1 MKKYIEQ
8 INKFIP
14 TCVQEEKDKELI
26 LEMIEKEKDNILI
39 RETKYAHLTSSGL
52 VVNKDLSKVLM
63 AYHNI
68 YDSWSWTGGHVDGE
82 EDLYEVALRE
92 VKEETSVKSLNPI
105 SEDII
110 SLEVLSVNGH
120 FKNNQYVSSHL
131 HLNVTYVFVC
141 DEKEKTK
148 IKEDENSGIM
158 WIDVKD
164 LEKYCTEQQM
174 IVIYRKIIS
183 SAKRLLEKE

>member
-1 MKKYIEQ
+1 MISNMLEAGKKFDVPLRNFHQHIG
-8 INKFIP
+8 
-14 TCVQEEKDKELI
+14 KELRTELFKGI
-26 LEMIEKEKDNILI
+26 VDGYKRN
-39 RETKYAHLTSSGL
+39 YTSC
-52 VVNKDLSKVLM
+52 KVLM

-68 YDSWSWTGGHVDGE
+68 YDSWAWTGGHVDGE

-92 VKEETSVKSLNPI
+92 VKEETSVNNLNPI

-164 LEKYCTEQQM
+164 LEKYCTEPQM

>member
-68 YDSWSWTGGHVDGE
+68 YDSWAWTGGHVDGE

-105 SEDII
+105 SKDII

-164 LEKYCTEQQM
+164 LEKYCTEPQM

>member
-14 TCVQEEKDKELI
+14 TCIQEEKDKALI

-68 YDSWSWTGGHVDGE
+68 YDSWAWTGGHVDGE

-92 VKEETSVKSLNPI
+92 VKEETSVNNLNPI

-120 FKNNQYVSSHL
+120 FKNNIYVSSHL

-158 WIDVKD
+158 WINVKD
-164 LEKYCTEQQM
+164 LEKYCTEPQM

>member
-1 MKKYIEQ
+1 MNKNLYKQ
-8 INKFIP
+8 ISNYVPYDEKEALDKEVMLKFISS
-14 TCVQEEKDKELI
+14 TEDVLTRENQIAHMTASAWITNKNRDKI
-26 LEMIEKEKDNILI
+26 LMI
-39 RETKYAHLTSSGL
+39 
-52 VVNKDLSKVLM
+52 
-63 AYHNI
+63 YHNI
-68 YDSWSWTGGHVDGE
+68 YDSWAWTGGHVDGE

-92 VKEETSVKSLNPI
+92 VKEETSVNNLNPI

-164 LEKYCTEQQM
+164 LEKYCTEPQM

>member
-68 YDSWSWTGGHVDGE
+68 YDSWAWTGGHVDGE

-131 HLNVTYVFVC
+131 HLNVTYVFAC

-164 LEKYCTEQQM
+164 LEKYCTEPQM